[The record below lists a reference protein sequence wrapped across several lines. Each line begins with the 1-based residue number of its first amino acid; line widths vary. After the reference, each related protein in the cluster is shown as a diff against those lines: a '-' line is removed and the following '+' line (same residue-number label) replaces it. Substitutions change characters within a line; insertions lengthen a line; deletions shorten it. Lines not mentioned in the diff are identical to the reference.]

1 MTEAGRK
8 HDLIDRR
15 GEKTLEAVGERESAK
30 KQKER
35 MAGCGR
41 RLRDW
46 EWRARGQMLIWK
58 GIG

>member
-1 MTEAGRK
+1 M
-8 HDLIDRR
+8 
-15 GEKTLEAVGERESAK
+15 EAVGERESAK